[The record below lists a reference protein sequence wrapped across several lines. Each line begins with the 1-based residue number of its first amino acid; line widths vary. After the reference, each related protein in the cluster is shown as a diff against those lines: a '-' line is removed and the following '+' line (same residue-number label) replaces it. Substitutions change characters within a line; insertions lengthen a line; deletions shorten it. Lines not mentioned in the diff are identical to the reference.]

1 MPEPSSPCPLPR
13 LSWTATTLGWTAAA
27 TAVQFGLLAVL
38 LTSGAEFCAAE
49 FEPAPEPPFENDC
62 VVGVESTRFSTMPAV
77 RRLAS
82 TAAPA
87 PTTTVPIQPGPRR
100 SRTGRGC
107 CGAGEPYGVVKIGE
121 WGGCPGP
128 WPGFWPGA
136 WYGP

>member
-1 MPEPSSPCPLPR
+1 MIPEPWSPPCAPR
-13 LSWTATTLGWTAAA
+13 LSCTATTLGWTAAA
-27 TAVQFGLLAVL
+27 TAVQFGFEAVL
-38 LTSGAEFCAAE
+38 LTSGAEFCDE
-49 FEPAPEPPFENDC
+49 LDPLLLENGWLAGA
-62 VVGVESTRFSTMPAV
+62 VLPSRASTMPAV
-77 RRLAS
+77 SRLAS

-87 PTTTVPIQPGPRR
+87 PTAKVPIQPGPRR
-100 SRTGRGC
+100 SRGARGC